1 MKYFKGTVNELAE
14 ELEKLID
21 WKNGKFPFC
30 NYALCPLEEEKSP
43 LELCLIANHWYGIHK
58 IDSGFDNYDDIEV
71 VSNYW
76 GGGCGQYAELN
87 EDYDV
92 VADIAAL
99 IEATL
104 DSDGYYDDNCLLV
117 ADMY

>member
-21 WKNGKFPFC
+21 WDKRKFPSC
-30 NYALCPLEEEKSP
+30 NFALCPEEDDMKLHDLWRTAE
-43 LELCLIANHWYGIHK
+43 HWYGIHK
-58 IDSGFDNYDDIEV
+58 IDSGFDNCDDIEV

-92 VADIAAL
+92 VSDIIAL

-104 DSDGYYDDNCLLV
+104 DSDGYYDDDCILV
-117 ADMY
+117 ADII